1 MKWTFAL
8 FVAGVVLVIGCGGG
22 GGGSAGNRTP
32 TDQTRN
38 RLDTSLDVSWKA
50 MIQSG
55 IHTPAFADRRNE
67 GGGTTGGGTGGVGGG
82 MAMPMVGA
90 FFRNFHGGG
99 FLSPGGRDT
108 EPGTSGGSGGDEPPP
123 WNSFYYDEYLGLW
136 VQVDFTEGS
145 FSFLLY
151 EDEAKTQPAGHMT
164 STWPTDWT
172 TYPQTIESSYEF
184 RAGFLAGSSGSYVV
198 TMTNDSTGTM
208 TYTNIGNDGS
218 SSSGTSTWAAGGS
231 NWQNEATL
239 RDGKWFKDRG
249 AFQADGSGQTQ
260 SENSLGYKWTM
271 NWSANGSGSGR
282 IEGPDPG
289 LPASLVC
296 SPPRSSGT
304 NSAKA
309 RSPTPMAVP
318 SPGTGSMV
326 SGITGERPVAGLQE
340 ARAPAAP
347 AIRMEPAT
355 ARPAPRGT
363 RERRAITVAAA
374 RPVRPAIPADPGSSL
389 SQSWG
394 PQSLLGGRNH
404 CGPGW
409 EVAYRGRGIH
419 GTVEG

>member
-289 LPASLVC
+289 LPASLVWNELGEGTITYADG
-296 SPPRSSGT
+296 STEPWHWFYGIGDHGGTTGGGTTGSTSAGSTGDSDGTSDGSSGST
-304 NSAKA
+304 GDA
-309 RSPTPMAVP
+309 
-318 SPGTGSMV
+318 GTTGDHGGGS
-326 SGITGERPVAGLQE
+326 STGETGH
-340 ARAPAAP
+340 
-347 AIRMEPAT
+347 T
-355 ARPAPRGT
+355 G
-363 RERRAITVAAA
+363 
-374 RPVRPAIPADPGSSL
+374 GS
-389 SQSWG
+389 G
-394 PQSLLGGRNH
+394 K
-404 CGPGW
+404 
-409 EVAYRGRGIH
+409 
-419 GTVEG
+419 